1 MYPSSIKLP
10 CDKSI
15 VDLCREPCYF
25 MYYKDKTLFYKT
37 LSGFVIRI
45 PIEECGPAATYN
57 FEEPKALVLLRWLR
71 PQYAQAIKELNG
83 QAKTPNPEVKLLT
96 AGNPLDMTPLPVYDP
111 SKPDGFRGHHSM
123 FD

>member
-15 VDLCREPCYF
+15 VEICRERAYF
-25 MYYKDKTLFYKT
+25 VYYKDRVLTYKT
-37 LSGFVIRI
+37 ESGFVIRI
-45 PIEECGPAATYN
+45 PIEECGTATYN

-71 PQYAQAIKELNG
+71 PQYGAAIKELNG
-83 QAKTPNPEVKLLT
+83 TKVAPNPEVKLLT
-96 AGNPLDMTPLPVYDP
+96 AGNPLDLPPLPVYDP
-111 SKPDGFRGHHSM
+111 SKPDGFRGEHSI